1 MVKIFN
7 SQTGKK
13 EKLVPLDGEKIRMYI
28 CGMTVYDDTHIGHAR
43 TFLCFDL
50 IVRYLR
56 NSGYKVNY
64 IRNITDVDDKIIN
77 RAKELN
83 VDATELTDKY
93 IASMQEDFNDLG
105 MISPDL
111 EPRAT
116 DNIESIISLI
126 EGLID
131 KGHAYIGNKDVYF
144 STDSFKEYGKL
155 SNRNTEDLIAGVRI
169 DIDEEKKNPADFV
182 LWKQAEEG
190 LAWDS
195 PWGRGR
201 PGWHIECS
209 AMSMDTL
216 GNNFDIHGGGI
227 DLKFPHHEN
236 EIAQSVC
243 ATGERFAKCWMHTGP
258 LRIDKEKMSK
268 SLDNFITIKE
278 ALKEFPVEVIRFFL
292 ISNHYR
298 SPLNYSEEG
307 VLEAKSALDRLYTSL
322 IDLDLR
328 KEKHSNDADL
338 VSPFKEAMEDDFNV
352 PSALAA
358 LFEIVKSINLAKENG
373 NIKEANVLG
382 TTLVHLSEP
391 LGILQQKTED
401 YFQIGATLSNEEIQS
416 MIDER
421 NQARED
427 KDFKLSDKIRDSL
440 LEKGIVLEDTD
451 KGTTWKVQ

>member
-1 MVKIFN
+1 MKIFN

-13 EKLVPLDGEKIRMYI
+13 EKLTPLDGEQVRMYI
-28 CGMTVYDDTHIGHAR
+28 CGMTVYDETHIGHAR
-43 TFLCFDL
+43 TFLCFDF

-56 NSGYKVNY
+56 NAGYKVNY
-64 IRNITDVDDKIIN
+64 IRNITDVDDKIIA

-93 IASMQEDFNDLG
+93 IASMEEDFNDLG

-126 EGLID
+126 ERLID

-144 STDSFKEYGKL
+144 STDSFNEYGKL
-155 SNRNTEDLIAGVRI
+155 SNRNTEDLIAGARI
-169 DIDEEKKNPADFV
+169 DVDEEKKNPADFV
-182 LWKQAEEG
+182 LWKQAQEG

-209 AMSMDTL
+209 AMSMDAL

-243 ATGERFAKCWMHTGP
+243 ATGEKFAKCWMHTGP

-278 ALKEFPVEVIRFFL
+278 ALKEFPSEVIRFFL

-307 VLEAKSALDRLYTSL
+307 VHEAKSALDRLYTSL

-328 KEKHSNDADL
+328 KEEYFNDADL
-338 VSPFKEAMEDDFNV
+338 ISPFKEAMEDDFNV
-352 PSALAA
+352 PSALAT

-382 TTLVHLSEP
+382 ATLVHLSEP

-401 YFQIGATLSNEEIQS
+401 YFQIGATLSSEEIQS

-427 KDFKLSDKIRDSL
+427 KDFELSDRIRDSL

>member
-1 MVKIFN
+1 MKIFN

-64 IRNITDVDDKIIN
+64 VRNITDVDDKIIA

-126 EGLID
+126 EGLIG

-209 AMSMDTL
+209 AMSMGAL

-243 ATGERFAKCWMHTGP
+243 ATGEKFAKCWMHTGS

-278 ALKEFPVEVIRFFL
+278 ALKEFPSEVIRFFL

-382 TTLVHLSEP
+382 ATLVHLSKP

-427 KDFKLSDKIRDSL
+427 KDFELSDKIRDSL

>member
-1 MVKIFN
+1 MKIFN

-13 EKLVPLDGEKIRMYI
+13 EKLIPLDGEQVRMYI

-56 NSGYKVNY
+56 NAGYKVNY
-64 IRNITDVDDKIIN
+64 IRNITDVDDKIIA

-93 IASMQEDFNDLG
+93 ISSMQEDFNDLG

-116 DNIESIISLI
+116 DNIDSIISLI

-131 KGHAYIGNKDVYF
+131 KGHAYIGKKDVYF

-155 SNRNTEDLIAGVRI
+155 SNRNTEDLIAGSRI
-169 DIDEEKKNPADFV
+169 DVDEEKKNPADFV

-195 PWGRGR
+195 PWGSGR

-209 AMSMDTL
+209 AMSMDAL

-243 ATGERFAKCWMHTGP
+243 ATGEKFAKCWMHTGS
-258 LRIDKEKMSK
+258 LRIDQEKMSK

-278 ALKEFPVEVIRFFL
+278 VLKEFPSEVIRFFL

-307 VLEAKSALDRLYTSL
+307 VNEAKNALDRLYTSL

-328 KEKHSNDADL
+328 KEKHSNDAEL
-338 VSPFKEAMEDDFNV
+338 ISPFKEAMEDDFNV
-352 PSALAA
+352 PSALAE
-358 LFEIVKSINLAKENG
+358 LFEIAKSINVAKENG
-373 NIKEANVLG
+373 NTEEANVLG
-382 TTLVHLSEP
+382 ATLVHLSEP

-427 KDFKLSDKIRDSL
+427 KDFELSDKIRDSL

>member
-1 MVKIFN
+1 MKIFN

-13 EKLVPLDGEKIRMYI
+13 EKLTPLDGEQVRMYI

-56 NSGYKVNY
+56 NTGYKVNY
-64 IRNITDVDDKIIN
+64 IRNITDVDDKIIA

-93 IASMQEDFNDLG
+93 IASMEEDFNDLG

-126 EGLID
+126 ERLID

-144 STDSFKEYGKL
+144 STDSFNEYGKL
-155 SNRNTEDLIAGVRI
+155 SNRNTEDLIAGARI
-169 DIDEEKKNPADFV
+169 DVDEEKKNPADFV
-182 LWKQAEEG
+182 LWKQAQEG

-209 AMSMDTL
+209 AMSIDAL

-243 ATGERFAKCWMHTGP
+243 ATGEKFAKCWMHTGP

-278 ALKEFPVEVIRFFL
+278 ALKEFPSEVIRFFL

-307 VLEAKSALDRLYTSL
+307 VHEAKSALDRLYTSL

-328 KEKHSNDADL
+328 KEEYSNDADL
-338 VSPFKEAMEDDFNV
+338 ISPFKEAMEDDFNV

-382 TTLVHLSEP
+382 ATLVHLSEP

-401 YFQIGATLSNEEIQS
+401 YFQIGATLSSEEIQS

-427 KDFKLSDKIRDSL
+427 KDFELSDKIRDSL

>member
-1 MVKIFN
+1 MKIFN

-13 EKLVPLDGEKIRMYI
+13 EELVPLDGEQVRMYI

-50 IVRYLR
+50 IIRYLR
-56 NSGYKVNY
+56 GAGYKVKY
-64 IRNITDVDDKIIN
+64 IRNITDVDDKIIT

-83 VDATELTDKY
+83 VNATELTDKY
-93 IASMQEDFNDLG
+93 IASMQEDFDDLG
-105 MISPDL
+105 MIVPDS

-116 DNIESIISLI
+116 DNIDSIISLI
-126 EGLID
+126 EELIEN
-131 KGHAYIGNKDVYF
+131 GNAYSGKSDIYF
-144 STDSFKEYGKL
+144 STDSFKEYGQL
-155 SNRNTEDLIAGVRI
+155 SNRNTEELIAGSRI
-169 DIDEEKKNPADFV
+169 DVDKEKKNPADFV
-182 LWKQAEEG
+182 LWKQVEEG

-209 AMSMDTL
+209 AMSMDAL

-243 ATGERFAKCWMHTGP
+243 ATGEEFAKCWMHTGP

-268 SLDNFITIKE
+268 SLHNFITIKE
-278 ALKEFPVEVIRFFL
+278 ALKKFPSEAIRFFL
-292 ISNHYR
+292 ISSHYR

-307 VLEAKSALDRLYTSL
+307 VLEAKASLDRLYTSL

-328 KEKHSNDADL
+328 KENHSDDADII
-338 VSPFKEAMEDDFNV
+338 SPFREAMEDDFNV

-358 LFEIVKSINLAKENG
+358 LFEIAKSINLAKESG
-373 NIKEANVLG
+373 NNKEANVLG
-382 TTLVHLSEP
+382 ATLVHLSEP
-391 LGILQQKTED
+391 LGILQQKVED
-401 YFQIGATLSNEEIQS
+401 YFRLGATLSNEEIQS
-416 MIDER
+416 MIDQR
-421 NQARED
+421 NKARDD
-427 KDFKLSDKIRDSL
+427 KDFELSDKIRDSL
-440 LEKGIVLEDTD
+440 LEQGIILEDTD
-451 KGTTWKVQ
+451 KGTIWKVR

>member
-1 MVKIFN
+1 MKIFN

-13 EKLVPLDGEKIRMYI
+13 EELVPLDGEQVRMYI

-56 NSGYKVNY
+56 GAGYKVKY
-64 IRNITDVDDKIIN
+64 IRNITDVDDKIIA

-83 VDATELTDKY
+83 VNPTELTDKY
-93 IASMQEDFNDLG
+93 IASMQEDFDDLG
-105 MISPDL
+105 MIIPDS

-116 DNIESIISLI
+116 DNIDSIITLI
-126 EGLID
+126 EELIEN
-131 KGHAYIGNKDVYF
+131 GNAYSGKSDIYF
-144 STDSFKEYGKL
+144 STDSFKEYGQL
-155 SNRNTEDLIAGVRI
+155 SNRNTEELIAGSRI
-169 DIDEEKKNPADFV
+169 DVDKEKKNPADFV
-182 LWKQAEEG
+182 LWKQVEEG

-209 AMSMDTL
+209 AMSMDAL

-243 ATGERFAKCWMHTGP
+243 ATGEEFAKCWMHTGP

-278 ALKEFPVEVIRFFL
+278 ALKKFPSEAIRFFL
-292 ISNHYR
+292 ISSHYR

-307 VLEAKSALDRLYTSL
+307 VLEAKASLDRLYTSL
-322 IDLDLR
+322 IGLDLR
-328 KEKHSNDADL
+328 KENHSDDADII
-338 VSPFKEAMEDDFNV
+338 SPFREAMEDDFNV

-358 LFEIVKSINLAKENG
+358 LFEIAKSINLAKESG
-373 NIKEANVLG
+373 NNKEANVLG
-382 TTLVHLSEP
+382 ATLVHLSEP
-391 LGILQQKTED
+391 LGILQQNVED
-401 YFQIGATLSNEEIQS
+401 YFRLGATLSNEEIQS
-416 MIDER
+416 MIDQR
-421 NQARED
+421 NKARDD
-427 KDFKLSDKIRDSL
+427 KDFELSDKIRDSL
-440 LEKGIVLEDTD
+440 LEQGIVLEDTD
-451 KGTTWKVQ
+451 KGTIWKVR

>member
-1 MVKIFN
+1 VKIFN
-7 SQTGKK
+7 SQTGRK

-382 TTLVHLSEP
+382 ATLVHLSKP

>member
-1 MVKIFN
+1 VKIFN

-13 EKLVPLDGEKIRMYI
+13 EKLTPLDGEQVRMYI

-56 NSGYKVNY
+56 NAGYKVNY
-64 IRNITDVDDKIIN
+64 IRNITDVDDKIIA

-93 IASMQEDFNDLG
+93 IASMEEDFNDLG

-126 EGLID
+126 ERLID

-144 STDSFKEYGKL
+144 STDSFNEYGRL
-155 SNRNTEDLIAGVRI
+155 SNRNTEDLIAGARI
-169 DIDEEKKNPADFV
+169 DVDEEKKNPADFV
-182 LWKQAEEG
+182 LWKQAQEG
-190 LAWDS
+190 LAWNS

-209 AMSMDTL
+209 AMSMDAL

-243 ATGERFAKCWMHTGP
+243 ATGEKFARCWMHTGP

-278 ALKEFPVEVIRFFL
+278 ALKEFPSEVIRFFL

-307 VLEAKSALDRLYTSL
+307 VHEAKSALDRLYTSL

-328 KEKHSNDADL
+328 KEKHSNDAEL
-338 VSPFKEAMEDDFNV
+338 ISPFKEAMEDDFNV

-358 LFEIVKSINLAKENG
+358 LFEIAKSINFAKENG
-373 NIKEANVLG
+373 NKEEANVLG
-382 TTLVHLSEP
+382 ATLVHLSEP

-401 YFQIGATLSNEEIQS
+401 YFQVGATLSNEEIQS

-427 KDFKLSDKIRDSL
+427 KDFELSDEIRDSL

>member
-1 MVKIFN
+1 MKIFN

-13 EKLVPLDGEKIRMYI
+13 EKLIPLDGEQVRMYI

-56 NSGYKVNY
+56 NTGYKVNY
-64 IRNITDVDDKIIN
+64 IRNITDVDDKIIA

-83 VDATELTDKY
+83 MDATELTDKY
-93 IASMQEDFNDLG
+93 IASMQDDFNDLG

-116 DNIESIISLI
+116 DNIDSIISLI

-131 KGHAYIGNKDVYF
+131 KGHAYIGEKDVYF

-155 SNRNTEDLIAGVRI
+155 SNRNTKDLIAGARI
-169 DIDEEKKNPADFV
+169 DVDEEKKNPTDFV

-209 AMSMDTL
+209 AMSMDAL

-243 ATGERFAKCWMHTGP
+243 ATGEDFANCWMHTGP

-278 ALKEFPVEVIRFFL
+278 ALKEFSFEVIRFFL

-307 VLEAKSALDRLYTSL
+307 VLEAKNSLDRLYTSL
-322 IDLDLR
+322 INLDLR
-328 KEKHSNDADL
+328 KVKHSDDAEL
-338 VSPFKEAMEDDFNV
+338 ISPFKEAMEDDFNV
-352 PSALAA
+352 PSALAT
-358 LFEIVKSINLAKENG
+358 LFELAKSINLAKENG
-373 NIKEANVLG
+373 NIDEANVLAA
-382 TTLVHLSEP
+382 TLVHLSEP

-416 MIDER
+416 MIDQR
-421 NQARED
+421 NKARED
-427 KDFKLSDKIRDSL
+427 KDFELSDRIRDSL

-451 KGTTWKVQ
+451 KGTSWKVQ

>member
-1 MVKIFN
+1 MKIFN

-13 EKLVPLDGEKIRMYI
+13 EKLTPLDGEQVRMYI
-28 CGMTVYDDTHIGHAR
+28 CGMTVYDETHIGHAR

-56 NSGYKVNY
+56 NAGYKVNY
-64 IRNITDVDDKIIN
+64 IRNITDVDDKIIA

-93 IASMQEDFNDLG
+93 IASMEEDFNDLG

-126 EGLID
+126 ERLID

-144 STDSFKEYGKL
+144 STDSFNEYGKL
-155 SNRNTEDLIAGVRI
+155 SNRNTEDLIAGARI

-182 LWKQAEEG
+182 LWKQAQEG

-209 AMSMDTL
+209 AMSMDAL

-243 ATGERFAKCWMHTGP
+243 ATGEKFAKCWMHTGP

-278 ALKEFPVEVIRFFL
+278 ALKEFPSEVIRFFL

-307 VLEAKSALDRLYTSL
+307 VHEAKSALDRLYTSL

-328 KEKHSNDADL
+328 KEEYSNDADL
-338 VSPFKEAMEDDFNV
+338 ISPFKEAMEDDFNV

-382 TTLVHLSEP
+382 ATLVHLSEP

-401 YFQIGATLSNEEIQS
+401 YFQIGATLSDEEIES

-421 NQARED
+421 NQAREN
-427 KDFKLSDKIRDSL
+427 KDFELSDKIRDSL

>member
-1 MVKIFN
+1 VKIFN

-64 IRNITDVDDKIIN
+64 VRNITDVDDKIIN

-338 VSPFKEAMEDDFNV
+338 VSPFKEAMEDDFNM

-382 TTLVHLSEP
+382 ATLVHLSKP